1 MILEAQKSPRKCIPL
16 SILKIIVIFAFL
28 TLCKQINAFSL
39 QSVKKYRALFL
50 FYFSDSS
57 VWCTIFIASIF
68 LFISINSNIF
78 FVETLITSS
87 MMASITLA

>member
-1 MILEAQKSPRKCIPL
+1 MILKAQKSPRKCIPL

-28 TLCKQINAFSL
+28 TLCKQSNAFSL
-39 QSVKKYRALFL
+39 QNVKKHRALFL

-57 VWCTIFIASIF
+57 VLRIVFIASIF

-87 MMASITLA
+87 MMAPITLA